1 MFLKGTLSEIR
12 KVIRDSPYFLEFIHL
27 SYRKDVILCHFLTL
41 DDATQVLIPLR
52 QFLEKSLMPFWFII
66 DHHLKGV
73 FPLETIIN
81 FDLVNSDNLLSI
93 RFSQDNSPNNH
104 PSLSFGYP
112 FNPEWPLHYRAVDNM
127 GRETIMT
134 AREM

>member
-1 MFLKGTLSEIR
+1 M
-12 KVIRDSPYFLEFIHL
+12 
-27 SYRKDVILCHFLTL
+27 ILWHFLTL
-41 DDATQVLIPLR
+41 DDATQVLIPSRLFLR
-52 QFLEKSLMPFWFII
+52 SNRCFWFII

-73 FPLETIIN
+73 FPMETIIN

-93 RFSQDNSPNNH
+93 RFSQDNSPTTV
-104 PSLSFGYP
+104 LVDFGYP
-112 FNPEWPLHYRAVDNM
+112 FNPDWPLHYRAVDNM